1 MTKQRGGNG
10 TGASGAATA
19 VLLLAL
25 LVLAA
30 SQADGAAAARRLGV
44 GVADDVIPHNNGCTS
59 DPNSLGPPCHGQS
72 PPGRKLLAAEQAD
85 PSPATGKL
93 V

>member
-1 MTKQRGGNG
+1 MMKQRGGNG

-44 GVADDVIPHNNGCTS
+44 GVADDVIPANGCTS
-59 DPNSLGPPCHGQS
+59 DPTSSGPPCHGHS

-93 V
+93 A

>member
-10 TGASGAATA
+10 TGAAGAATA

-30 SQADGAAAARRLGV
+30 SQADGA
-44 GVADDVIPHNNGCTS
+44 DDMIPPNGCTT
-59 DPNSLGPPCHGQS
+59 DPNSSGPPCHGQS

-93 V
+93 A